1 MKRTLLTTIAVA
13 LTVANQAATAPPS
26 ADGAQTAEINGAH
39 IYYEVAGSGPPL
51 LLIHGYPLSSQLFRE
66 QAEGLSDRYRVI
78 TPDLRGFGESEAP
91 DSEASIETYAE
102 DMLALMDHLEIE
114 QAVIGG
120 HSMGG
125 MTTLEMYRQAPER
138 FLGMLLI
145 NTTAAAPTIV
155 GQSLWRGFAEQAEAE
170 GVKSL
175 VPELLDE
182 MLSGTSRANDK
193 ELVETMTEVIEQASV
208 EGAVGGGNA
217 LADREDYSDLLA
229 RIEVPV
235 LILVGREDTVTPV
248 MLAEKLEQG
257 IPNSHLVVIDDASHV
272 SVIEKPDE
280 ANEAIR
286 SWSSQRLSASR

>member
-66 QAEGLSDRYRVI
+66 QAEGLSDLYRVI

-125 MTTLEMYRQAPER
+125 MATLEMYRQAPER

-155 GQSLWRGFAEQAEAE
+155 GQNLWRGFAEQAEAE

-182 MLSGTSRANDK
+182 MLSGMSRANDK